1 MWWLAET
8 VSNCLSTPAC
18 QSCPSL
24 IPTPSSLV
32 LLLQLLIIFS
42 LNCRGQTT
50 FSDGVVTLPLL
61 LGKIFYLGK
70 NTQPADM
77 CSCFFGGKKNERD
90 TLVLSFV
97 LWYFYRF
104 ETMSF
109 SCQSALKSK
118 VTRQGGIVKMLMKS
132 AVKEWTCVHILLCM
146 HLKWK
151 PFCTE
156 DYIKKARDWS
166 FCPWKLFKVIN
177 RQPTVRKTEKK
188 SSTPTMSCKTSYLF
202 N

>member
-50 FSDGVVTLPLL
+50 FSDGVVTLLLL

-77 CSCFFGGKKNERD
+77 CSCFFGGEKNERD

-109 SCQSALKSK
+109 SCQNALKSK
-118 VTRQGGIVKMLMKS
+118 VTWQGGENVDEIHCKRMDMCTYSLMY
-132 AVKEWTCVHILLCM
+132 ALEM
-146 HLKWK
+146 
-151 PFCTE
+151 E
-156 DYIKKARDWS
+156 
-166 FCPWKLFKVIN
+166 
-177 RQPTVRKTEKK
+177 
-188 SSTPTMSCKTSYLF
+188 TMPYRRLY
-202 N
+202 

>member
-24 IPTPSSLV
+24 MPTPSSLV

-50 FSDGVVTLPLL
+50 FSDGVVTLLLL

-77 CSCFFGGKKNERD
+77 CSCFFGGKKKNERD

-132 AVKEWTCVHILLCM
+132 TVKEWTCVHILLCM

-156 DYIKKARDWS
+156 DYIKK
-166 FCPWKLFKVIN
+166 
-177 RQPTVRKTEKK
+177 
-188 SSTPTMSCKTSYLF
+188 STRLKFLSLKII
-202 N
+202 

>member
-1 MWWLAET
+1 MLCQVWWRAET

-32 LLLQLLIIFS
+32 LLLQFLIIFS

-50 FSDGVVTLPLL
+50 FSDGVVTLVLL
-61 LGKIFYLGK
+61 LGKIFYLEK

-77 CSCFFGGKKNERD
+77 CSCFFGGGKNERD

-97 LWYFYRF
+97 LWYFYRI
-104 ETMSF
+104 ETIRS

-118 VTRQGGIVKMLMKS
+118 VTLQGGVVKMLMKS
-132 AVKEWTCVHILLCM
+132 AVKEWTCVHTLLCM
-146 HLKWK
+146 HLK
-151 PFCTE
+151 
-156 DYIKKARDWS
+156 
-166 FCPWKLFKVIN
+166 
-177 RQPTVRKTEKK
+177 
-188 SSTPTMSCKTSYLF
+188 
-202 N
+202 

>member
-50 FSDGVVTLPLL
+50 FSDGVVTLVLL

-77 CSCFFGGKKNERD
+77 CSCFFGGKKNERG
-90 TLVLSFV
+90 TLVLFFFGSLIPLQNRDYELFLSQCLEV
-97 LWYFYRF
+97 ESNPTRWHCENVDEIHRKRMDMCTYSLMYTLEMETSLYRR
-104 ETMSF
+104 
-109 SCQSALKSK
+109 
-118 VTRQGGIVKMLMKS
+118 VW
-132 AVKEWTCVHILLCM
+132 KE
-146 HLKWK
+146 
-151 PFCTE
+151 
-156 DYIKKARDWS
+156 S
-166 FCPWKLFKVIN
+166 FCPWKWFKVIN
-177 RQPTVRKTEKK
+177 RQSIEWKTRK
-188 SSTPTMSCKTSYLF
+188 SPRMYCSGTS
-202 N
+202 

>member
-8 VSNCLSTPAC
+8 VSNCLSTPVC

-24 IPTPSSLV
+24 IPPPHASSSSSLV

-50 FSDGVVTLPLL
+50 FSDGVVTLLLL

-70 NTQPADM
+70 NTA
-77 CSCFFGGKKNERD
+77 SWHVFLLFGRERNERG

-104 ETMSF
+104 KTMSF
-109 SCQSALKSK
+109 SCHNSLKSK
-118 VTRQGGIVKMLMKS
+118 QTWTRHYENTDEIQSKRMDTCTYSLMYTLKMKTIDWNSKADSNKSMKLKFPW
-132 AVKEWTCVHILLCM
+132 VLFLC
-146 HLKWK
+146 LK
-151 PFCTE
+151 
-156 DYIKKARDWS
+156 I
-166 FCPWKLFKVIN
+166 I
-177 RQPTVRKTEKK
+177 
-188 SSTPTMSCKTSYLF
+188 
-202 N
+202 

>member
-1 MWWLAET
+1 MWWRAET

-50 FSDGVVTLPLL
+50 FSDGVVTLVLL
-61 LGKIFYLGK
+61 LGKIFYLEK

-77 CSCFFGGKKNERD
+77 CSCFFGGGGNERD
-90 TLVLSFV
+90 TLVLFFV
-97 LWYFYRF
+97 LWYFYRI
-104 ETMSF
+104 ETIRF

-118 VTRQGGIVKMLMKS
+118 VTLRGGIMKMLMKS
-132 AVKEWTCVHILLCM
+132 AVKEWTCVHTLLCM
-146 HLKWK
+146 HLKWEV
-151 PFCTE
+151 FCTE
-156 DYIKKARDWS
+156 SLKK
-166 FCPWKLFKVIN
+166 
-177 RQPTVRKTEKK
+177 KK
-188 SSTPTMSCKTSYLF
+188 SMRLKFLSLKII
-202 N
+202 

>member
-77 CSCFFGGKKNERD
+77 CSCFFGGKKKWERH
-90 TLVLSFV
+90 TCSFFCS
-97 LWYFYRF
+97 L
-104 ETMSF
+104 
-109 SCQSALKSK
+109 
-118 VTRQGGIVKMLMKS
+118 
-132 AVKEWTCVHILLCM
+132 ILLQIRDYELFLSERLEVESNPARWHCENVDEIRCKRM
-146 HLKWK
+146 DM
-151 PFCTE
+151 CTYSLMYALE
-156 DYIKKARDWS
+156 METILYRR
-166 FCPWKLFKVIN
+166 LY
-177 RQPTVRKTEKK
+177 KK
-188 SSTPTMSCKTSYLF
+188 STRLKFLSLKII
-202 N
+202 

>member
-1 MWWLAET
+1 MWWR

-50 FSDGVVTLPLL
+50 FSDGVVTLVLL

-77 CSCFFGGKKNERD
+77 CSCFFGGGKNERD

-97 LWYFYRF
+97 LWYFYRLG
-104 ETMSF
+104 TISF
-109 SCQSALKSK
+109 SCQAALKSK
-118 VTRQGGIVKMLMKS
+118 VTLQGGVVKMLMKS
-132 AVKEWTCVHILLCM
+132 AVKEWTCVHTLLCM

-151 PFCTE
+151 VFCTE
-156 DYIKKARDWS
+156 EFEKKKARDWS
-166 FCPWKLFKVIN
+166 FCPWKSFKDIN
-177 RQPTVRKTEKK
+177 RQSIVWKTGKLSPSMLYCSEV
-188 SSTPTMSCKTSYLF
+188 S
-202 N
+202 